1 MSSWKVAIC
10 TLLVCLSLVLVNATN
25 KHLRGPEIDTNNDN
39 LNQSNDWNDRGDR
52 ILRLSTNQLVLG
64 GGPIDPEECPA
75 VASGANCPTDTG
87 EDERTSCRGCKYAN
101 ACQASGAGFL
111 IRRDCQLAAFVN
123 SGVEDFGNNLNCPN
137 VKATDLCLDL
147 IDPVACNNCEY
158 GNGCFADQAGFNV
171 KTECE
176 KVATPEPVKEGFVNP
191 ALLNCRT
198 PDPSFLCF
206 DNILLTCG
214 ENECLYNSTCQANA
228 ATVALSTCRV
238 IFDASKC
245 QKVGFAG
252 NFCAVGGDP
261 VFCGEGCIYDNQCK
275 ANNAGYSTATCG
287 PVPPP
292 VVANTTDTEDT
303 TGDNINTSDL
313 PPANTPAVC
322 DPSKCPPVLEAV
334 QNSCGPVVNPIRCRD
349 DCCEYSN
356 RCLAAGAGFNTQL
369 DCLLRNDE
377 GSGSGTASNNDSA
390 GGSNA
395 NSGGAGT
402 DLPDLDVCP
411 NVRDDIPCTG
421 SSKPVLCRGC
431 EYFNRCFAAGAG
443 FNGDTCLLKG
453 APVVV
458 APPPPTLAPT
468 PPTAPTPPPTF
479 SPTTKPSP
487 APTQP
492 RCPVSS
498 TAKICSS
505 AFNEVKCPD
514 NCRYQNIC
522 KAQAAGFTT
531 AQCPS
536 SFASAPAPAPTF
548 QITAGTA
555 GSQPS
560 APKPAPTF
568 SLVTSPSAP
577 KPAPTFG
584 GFGAGSN
591 TSPTAD
597 GTSSFL
603 NLIKGTGGSSPSGS
617 SSSFGGLGGFS
628 GTRETGDEASPASSS
643 FNPFAPASTGNSG
656 NSGGNNKTPTASPPK
671 TNIFGFSFP

>member
-1 MSSWKVAIC
+1 MSWKVAIC
-10 TLLVCLSLVLVNATN
+10 TLLVCLSLVLVSAIHTN
-25 KHLRGPEIDTNNDN
+25 KHLRGPENDNNDD
-39 LNQSNDWNDRGDR
+39 LQEWDERRDR

-64 GGPIDPEECPA
+64 GGPIDPEECPP
-75 VASGANCPTDTG
+75 VNSGANCPTNTDA
-87 EDERTSCRGCKYAN
+87 DEETSCRGCKYAN

-123 SGVEDFGNNLNCPN
+123 SGVEDFGNNLNCPS

-176 KVATPEPVKEGFVNP
+176 KVATPPPVEEGFVNP
-191 ALLNCRT
+191 ALLLCRT

-214 ENECLYNSTCQANA
+214 ANECLYNSTCQANA
-228 ATVALSTCRV
+228 ATVALSTCQV

-245 QKVGFAG
+245 QKVSFTGS
-252 NFCAVGGDP
+252 FCAVGGAP
-261 VFCGEGCIYDNQCK
+261 VFCGEGCIYDNQCR
-275 ANNAGYSTATCG
+275 ANNAGFSTATCG

-292 VVANTTDTEDT
+292 VVANTTDADATDT
-303 TGDNINTSDL
+303 TGDNINTQEL
-313 PPANTPAVC
+313 APANTPAVC
-322 DPSKCPPVLEAV
+322 DPSECPQVKDAV
-334 QNSCGPVVNPIRCRD
+334 QNACGPEVNPIRCRN

-369 DCLLRNDE
+369 DCLLRE
-377 GSGSGTASNNDSA
+377 AETSGSGTGTDAS

-411 NVRDDIPCTG
+411 AVRDDIPCTG

-453 APVVV
+453 APVVL
-458 APPPPTLAPT
+458 APPPPTQAPT
-468 PPTAPTPPPTF
+468 PPTDPTPPPTNR
-479 SPTTKPSP
+479 PTNKPTA

-498 TAKICSS
+498 TANICSS

-536 SFASAPAPAPTF
+536 SFASAPKPAPTF
-548 QITAGTA
+548 QITAGSV

-568 SLVTSPSAP
+568 LSVVSSGSGSAP

-584 GFGAGSN
+584 GFGVGSN
-591 TSPTAD
+591 TSPT
-597 GTSSFL
+597 GTTSSFL
-603 NLIKGTGGSSPSGS
+603 DSIKGGTSPSSS
-617 SSSFGGLGGFS
+617 SSSFGGLGGF
-628 GTRETGDEASPASSS
+628 GGNREPGAEASPSSSS
-643 FNPFAPASTGNSG
+643 FNPFAPAVSGGNT
-656 NSGGNNKTPTASPPK
+656 GNNKTPTASPPN
-671 TNIFGFSFP
+671 TNIFGIPLGGFP